1 MVDKLPLFPT
11 KQLSSVLSF
20 FIFLFAKNNLLPV
33 ISFLLL
39 AKRGLPPLK
48 KNSYLYQ
55 LNWSQKLYS
64 ESIKEIMMYQKS
76 SLTKFWTIAMVLFL
90 ALPVYGQRK
99 KRQKT
104 EEAPKM
110 EQKVGMEE
118 SIYDALEYRLV
129 GPFRGGRASGVTGV
143 PGKPNLF
150 YMGATGGGVWR
161 TQNGGQTWENIS
173 DGYFGGSIG
182 AVAVAESDNNVIYVG
197 GGEVT
202 VRGNVSYGYGMWKTV
217 DAGKTWKHIGL
228 PNSRHVGRIRIH
240 PQNPDIAYVAVMGD
254 LYKSSEERGVYKT
267 EDGGE
272 TWERVL
278 FANADAGAVD
288 LVMDPNNHRVL
299 YASTWRIRRTPYSL
313 ESGGEGSAIWKS
325 TDSGKTW
332 TNIMDADGLPDGPIG
347 IIGLAVSPVN
357 SERVFAI
364 IEANE
369 GGVYRSDDAGGN
381 WTKINSSRALRQR
394 AWYYSRIYADTQD
407 EDIVYVMN
415 VRYHKSTDGG
425 RTFEAANAPHG
436 DHHDLWIAPEDNQRM
451 VIADDGGA
459 QVSYDGGANWST
471 YGNQPTAQF
480 YRVTTD
486 NAFPYRIY
494 AAQQDNSTVRIRHRT
509 GGGSISED
517 DWESTAGGESAH
529 IAVDPED
536 NDVVYG
542 GSYGGFLTRVN
553 HATDQVRAI
562 NVYPDNPMGYGAEGM
577 KYRFQW
583 NFPIFFS
590 PHNPDKLYTLSNHV
604 HVSYNGGQ
612 SWELASPDLTRN
624 DPGKLK
630 SSGGPITQDNTGV
643 EYYCTLFAG
652 AESPYE
658 EDLIWVGSDDGLINV
673 SKDGGESWED
683 VTPAG
688 MPEWMMINSIDP
700 DPFHK
705 GGAFVAGTRYKL
717 GDYEPYLYHTTD
729 YGKTWKKIVNGI
741 AEDHF
746 TRVVRADPKREGLLY
761 AGTETGMYISFDNG
775 ANWQAFQLNLPVVPI
790 TDLTIKNDNL
800 IVATQGRSLWMID
813 DLTVLHQA
821 QPEIANKGF
830 HLFKP
835 MDSYRMGGGSRGS
848 SLTAGTNH
856 PGGVIVN
863 AYMKEAPA
871 DSVEVKVSFHEMDGT
886 LIKEYSNKSKDR
898 GMRLPALEAGGNSF
912 NWNMRY
918 PDADRFDGM
927 ILWSGSMQGPLAV
940 PGDYKVKMTLGEESQ
955 EQVFTI
961 LKDPR
966 SETTLEGFQEQFDFL
981 ISVRDKVTESHQAI
995 KDIRT
1000 IRGQLNHF
1008 KGLWKGQEDK
1018 KELMEKANEIEKSI
1032 GEVEKALY
1040 QTKNRSRQDP
1050 LNFPIKLTNK
1060 LAHLNSLNGRG
1071 DFPPTK
1077 QSYEVRDEIGKQI
1090 DEQLGKFQQIKDNVL
1105 PEFNRMVKEKAV
1117 DAILVKEKKKSS

>member
-1 MVDKLPLFPT
+1 MKYPKRLFNKVFMLGMIALLSLPT
-11 KQLSSVLSF
+11 
-20 FIFLFAKNNLLPV
+20 
-33 ISFLLL
+33 
-39 AKRGLPPLK
+39 
-48 KNSYLYQ
+48 
-55 LNWSQKLYS
+55 
-64 ESIKEIMMYQKS
+64 
-76 SLTKFWTIAMVLFL
+76 
-90 ALPVYGQRK
+90 YGQRK
-99 KRQKT
+99 SRKAV
-104 EEAPKM
+104 EAENPQM
-110 EQKVGMEE
+110 QIDETVYEAAQ
-118 SIYDALEYRLV
+118 YRLV
-129 GPFRGGRASGVTGV
+129 GPFRGGRSAAVTGV

-161 TQNGGQTWENIS
+161 TQDGGQTWENIS

-182 AVAVAESDNNVIYVG
+182 AVAVAEADPNVIYVG

-202 VRGNVSYGYGMWKTV
+202 VRGNVSYGYGMWKSV
-217 DAGKTWKHIGL
+217 DAGKSWQSIGL
-228 PNSRHVGRIRIH
+228 PDSRHIARIRIH
-240 PQNPDIAYVAVMGD
+240 PKNPDLVYAAVMGD
-254 LYKSSEERGVYKT
+254 LYQATEERGVYRS
-267 EDGGE
+267 EDGGQ

-288 LVMDPNNHRVL
+288 LVLDPNNPRVL

-332 TNIMDADGLPDGPIG
+332 SNIMEAPGLPEGPIG
-347 IIGLAVSPVN
+347 IIGLTVSPVN

-364 IEANE
+364 IEAND
-369 GGVYRSDDAGGN
+369 GGVYRSDDGGEN
-381 WTKINSSRALRQR
+381 WSKVNSSRALRQR

-415 VRYHKSTDGG
+415 VSYHKSTDGG
-425 RTFEAANAPHG
+425 RSFASSNAPHG

-459 QVSYDGGANWST
+459 QVSFDGGENWST

-480 YRVTTD
+480 YRVVTD

-494 AAQQDNSTVRIRHRT
+494 AAQQDNSTVRIKHRT
-509 GGGSISED
+509 SGGSIGD
-517 DWESTAGGESAH
+517 RDWEPTAGGESAH
-529 IAVDPED
+529 IAVDPQD
-536 NDVVYG
+536 DDIVYG
-542 GSYGGFLTRVN
+542 GSYGGYLTRVN
-553 HATDQVRAI
+553 HQTEQVQAI

-590 PHNPDKLYTLSNHV
+590 PHDPQKLYTLSNHV
-604 HVSYNGGQ
+604 HVSQNGGQ

-624 DPGKLK
+624 VPEMLK

-652 AESPYE
+652 TESPYE
-658 EDLIWVGSDDGLINV
+658 ENLLWVGSDDGLIHV
-673 SKDGGESWED
+673 SKDGGANWEN
-683 VTPAG
+683 VTPQG
-688 MPEWMMINSIDP
+688 MPEWMMINSIDV

-717 GDYEPYLYHTTD
+717 GDYQPYLYHTTD

-741 AEDHF
+741 PEDHF
-746 TRVVRADPKREGLLY
+746 TRVVRADPGREGLLY

-775 ANWQAFQLNLPVVPI
+775 ANWKPYQLNLPIVPI
-790 TDLTIKNDNL
+790 TDLTIKNNNL
-800 IVATQGRSLWMID
+800 IVATQGRSLWIID

-821 QPEIANKGF
+821 SAEIAQKDF

-835 MDSYRMGGGSRGS
+835 MDAYRMGGRGGRAS
-848 SLTAGTNH
+848 KTEGTNH
-856 PGGVIVN
+856 PGGVIIN
-863 AYMKEAPA
+863 MFLQDAPA
-871 DSVEVKVSFHEMDGT
+871 DSVEVKVSFYEMDGS
-886 LIKEYSNKSKDR
+886 LIKSFSNKAKER
-898 GMRLPALEAGGNSF
+898 GLRLPELKAGGNSF
-912 NWNMRY
+912 SWDMRY
-918 PDADRFDGM
+918 PNAEGFEGM
-927 ILWSGSMQGPLAV
+927 ILWSGSLAGPKAV
-940 PGDYKVKMTLGEESQ
+940 PGQYKVRMSIGDETQ
-955 EQVFTI
+955 EQTFTI

-966 SETTLEGFQEQFDFL
+966 SETSLEGLQQQFDFL
-981 ISVRDKVTESHQAI
+981 MSVRDKVTEAHQTI

-1000 IRGQLNHF
+1000 IRDQLNHF

-1018 KELMEKANEIEKSI
+1018 KELIEKANSIEKAI
-1032 GEVEKALY
+1032 GEIEKALY

-1071 DFPPTK
+1071 DFPPTQ
-1077 QSYEVRDEIGKQI
+1077 QSYEVRDVITQQI
-1090 DEQLGKFQQIKDNVL
+1090 DEQLNQFQEIKNNDI
-1105 PEFNRMVKEKAV
+1105 PAFNRLVQENAV
-1117 DAILVKEKKKSS
+1117 DAILLKDKKPTS